1 MRMSGPSHNPDG
13 ALAPADYERFRAF
26 LEKACGIVLGDN
38 KQYLIIS
45 RLNPL
50 LAEFKIATLSGLIER
65 LERDRH
71 SNLYERIVD
80 AMTTNET
87 LWFRDGFPFDI
98 LKQVILPEYARA
110 RTPTVRIWSAACS
123 SGQEPYSISIGIEE
137 YVRATPGQFL
147 GGVQI
152 VSTDLSPS
160 MLEQARA
167 ASYDAA
173 AMSRGLSDERK
184 RLFFTE
190 RHGRWEVRDEI
201 KRRVSFREY
210 NLMASFDALGK
221 FQVIFCRNVLIY
233 FSAEL
238 KRDILAR
245 LAGAL
250 LPGGYLFLGAA
261 ESITGHSDAFEML
274 RLPQGIVYR
283 LKRAASAARP
293 A

>member
-1 MRMSGPSHNPDG
+1 MTPRV
-13 ALAPADYERFRAF
+13 PAMTSSITPQEYEKFRTF
-26 LEKACGIVLGDN
+26 LERACGIVLGDS
-38 KQYLIIS
+38 KQYLIAS

-65 LERDRH
+65 IERDRH
-71 SNLYERIVD
+71 SSLYERIVD

-87 LWFRDGFPFDI
+87 LWFRDAFPFDI
-98 LKQVILPEYARA
+98 LRQVILPEHARA

-123 SGQEPYSISIGIEE
+123 SGQEPYSIAMSVEE
-137 YVRATPGQFL
+137 YTRANPGQFL

-152 VSTDLSPS
+152 TATDLSPS

-173 AMSRGLSDERK
+173 AMSRGLSEERK
-184 RLFFTE
+184 RLFFAE
-190 RHGRWEVRDEI
+190 RHGRWELREEI
-201 KRRVSFREY
+201 RRRVSFREY
-210 NLMASFDALGK
+210 NLMDSFDALGR
-221 FQVIFCRNVLIY
+221 FQAVFCRNVLIY
-233 FSAEL
+233 FSPEL

-245 LAGAL
+245 LAAAL

-261 ESITGHSDAFEML
+261 EAITGHSDAFEML

-283 LKRAASAARP
+283 LKPPRP
-293 A
+293 GAG